1 MPLQFR
7 PDTTSA
13 WGIAMETTM
22 ADRTDVDTDS
32 ERLMTDLKRLEYENT
47 TLRQI
52 NAKMLDA
59 LNCALPILRDGLLPV
74 AVNFDSIKDVVVK
87 VQNAVAE
94 GERDR

>member
-1 MPLQFR
+1 MV
-7 PDTTSA
+7 
-13 WGIAMETTM
+13 
-22 ADRTDVDTDS
+22 DRTDVDTDF

-94 GERDR
+94 GERDRCAGGGRTMIRSA

>member
-1 MPLQFR
+1 
-7 PDTTSA
+7 
-13 WGIAMETTM
+13 METTM
-22 ADRTDVDTDS
+22 ADRTDIDTDS